1 MIQRLRTL
9 FQLPGQMLL
18 AWRLFRDDR
27 VPLLPKLVLAGAVL
41 LVLSPLDVVEWLP
54 VVGGAGGVA
63 LLAIVLRSFI
73 NAAPEE
79 VRAEHELRLGLRPA

>member
-1 MIQRLRTL
+1 
-9 FQLPGQMLL
+9 MLL
-18 AWRLFRDDR
+18 SWHLFRDER
-27 VPLLPKLVLAGAVL
+27 VPVLPKLVLAGAVV

-73 NAAPEE
+73 NAVPEE
-79 VRAEHELRLGLRPA
+79 VRAEHEARLGLRPS

>member
-1 MIQRLRTL
+1 
-9 FQLPGQMLL
+9 MLL
-18 AWRLFRDDR
+18 SWHLFRDAR

-54 VVGGAGGVA
+54 LVGGAGGVA